1 VRQYVKTASTWQSR
15 EKEAETKI
23 LCSGRSM
30 TYPSR
35 SSRTDIPRFKNDN
48 ILNPA
53 SNEFFRCK
61 GPGDA

>member
-1 VRQYVKTASTWQSR
+1 
-15 EKEAETKI
+15 
-23 LCSGRSM
+23 M